1 MKEPWNDLLQQPAA
15 TDHILQLYKDHRF
28 LAEAVS
34 VFIGSGMSSGE
45 GAIVV
50 ATSDHWKTLAP
61 LLSAQGIDVPLA
73 QSRGQLVV
81 IDAAET
87 LPGFMK
93 NGMPDAK
100 IFQQT
105 AIGIIKQVR
114 AAGFAKVRW
123 WGEMVNLLW
132 EAGHVDAF
140 VRLEELFTEVGRDH
154 SVSVFC
160 SVSMDP
166 FDIESHA
173 TGLPG
178 AMKTHSH
185 MIPAESY
192 ERLQA
197 SVDRAMM
204 EVLGESEAKS
214 VAALIRMSVQP
225 DAKTHAALS
234 TVLLLQ
240 KHMPQ
245 FAGEILARAGR
256 YYAQHGLNGSTK

>member
-1 MKEPWNDLLQQPAA
+1 MKEPSNDLLRQPAP

-50 ATSDHWKTLAP
+50 AVPDHWKTLAP
-61 LLSAQGIDVPLA
+61 LLSGQGIDVPAA
-73 QSRGQLVV
+73 QERGQLAVL
-81 IDAAET
+81 DAAET

-93 NGMPDAK
+93 EGTPDAK
-100 IFQQT
+100 IFRQT
-105 AIGIIKQVR
+105 AIGVINQVR

-132 EAGHVDAF
+132 EAGKVDAF
-140 VRLEELFTEVGRDH
+140 VRLEELFTEVGRDY

-185 MIPAESY
+185 MIPEDDG
-192 ERLQA
+192 RLQA

-214 VAALIRMSVQP
+214 VAALIRMSVHP
-225 DAKTHAALS
+225 DAKTAAALS
-234 TVLLLQ
+234 TVLLLL
-240 KHMPQ
+240 KHLPQ
-245 FAGEILARAGR
+245 FAGEILSLAGL
-256 YYAQHGLNGSTK
+256 YYAQQGLNGSAK

>member
-1 MKEPWNDLLQQPAA
+1 
-15 TDHILQLYKDHRF
+15 
-28 LAEAVS
+28 
-34 VFIGSGMSSGE
+34 

-50 ATSDHWKTLAP
+50 ATSDHWKALAP
-61 LLSAQGIDVPLA
+61 LLSVQGIDVPLT

-105 AIGIIKQVR
+105 AIGIIKRVR

-132 EAGHVDAF
+132 EAGNVDAF

-160 SVSMDP
+160 SVS
-166 FDIESHA
+166 
-173 TGLPG
+173 
-178 AMKTHSH
+178 
-185 MIPAESY
+185 
-192 ERLQA
+192 
-197 SVDRAMM
+197 
-204 EVLGESEAKS
+204 
-214 VAALIRMSVQP
+214 
-225 DAKTHAALS
+225 
-234 TVLLLQ
+234 
-240 KHMPQ
+240 
-245 FAGEILARAGR
+245 
-256 YYAQHGLNGSTK
+256 